1 MNPSSCL
8 GPSPNYC
15 KIGSSE
21 AMSQFNVFVGI
32 DVSKDHLDVH
42 VLPEDRSWRVAN
54 DEAGCTELSERLS
67 GLSGVLVV
75 MEATNV
81 FWRLAATRLAS
92 AGVSAAVVNPR
103 QVRDFARATGQ
114 LAKTDAIDAQVLAL
128 FAQRIEPPVRALPSE
143 QCQVAAELLAR
154 RAQLMGMRVAEKNR
168 LATARAQKVRKDIE
182 ATIAFLEKR
191 LSALD
196 QEIDTWPQTTPIDQ
210 SRVNLLQSFTGIG
223 QNTARTLIIAL
234 PELGSLSGE
243 QIGAL
248 AGLAPFAKDSGSK
261 RGERHISGGRTA
273 VRAALYMPAISAIQ
287 HNPVI
292 RTLYQR
298 LVQAGKHHY
307 VAITAC
313 MRKMLVIL
321 NAMIRSNQP
330 WKAPQNA

>member
-1 MNPSSCL
+1 M
-8 GPSPNYC
+8 
-15 KIGSSE
+15 SE
-21 AMSQFNVFVGI
+21 SKSFVGI
-32 DVSKDHLDVH
+32 DVSKDALDVH
-42 VLPEDRSWRVAN
+42 VLPEGEQFQVGN
-54 DEAGCTELSERLS
+54 DQAGCARLVERLKP
-67 GLSGVLVV
+67 LSGTVLVV

-81 FWRLAATRLAS
+81 FWRMAAAALAS
-92 AGVSAAVVNPR
+92 AGLACAVVNPR
-103 QVRDFARATGQ
+103 QVHDFGKAMGR
-114 LAKTDAIDAQVLAL
+114 LAKTDALDAQVLAL
-128 FAQRIEPPVRALPSE
+128 FAQRIQPPVRALPSA

-168 LATARAQKVRKDIE
+168 LATAQAKKVRRDIE

-191 LSALD
+191 LAALD
-196 QEIDTWPQTTPIDQ
+196 QEIDAWLQSTPIDQ
-210 SRVNLLQSFTGIG
+210 SRVNLLKTFTGIG
-223 QNTARTLIIAL
+223 QNTARSLLITL
-234 PELGSLSGE
+234 PELGSLSGK

-248 AGLAPFAKDSGSK
+248 AGLAPFANDSGNK
-261 RGERHISGGRTA
+261 RGERHISGGRSA

-292 RTLYQR
+292 RALYQR

>member
-1 MNPSSCL
+1 
-8 GPSPNYC
+8 
-15 KIGSSE
+15 
-21 AMSQFNVFVGI
+21 MSQFSVFVGI

-42 VLPEDRSWRVAN
+42 VLPEGQSWRVAN
-54 DEAGCTELSERLS
+54 DEAGCAQLSKRLTGMS
-67 GLSGVLVV
+67 GTVLVV

-81 FWRLAATRLAS
+81 FWRLAATALAS

-168 LATARAQKVRKDIE
+168 LATARAAKVRKDIS

-191 LSALD
+191 IGALD
-196 QEIDTWPQTTPIDQ
+196 EEIDQWLKSTPIDQ
-210 SRVNLLQSFTGIG
+210 SRANLLKSFSGIG
-223 QNTARTLIIAL
+223 EHTAKSLLITI
-234 PELGSLSGE
+234 PELGNLSGK

-248 AGLAPFAKDSGSK
+248 AGLAPFARDSGNK
-261 RGERHISGGRTA
+261 RGARQIRGGRSI
-273 VRAALYMPAISAIQ
+273 VRAALYMPALTAIRC
-287 HNPVI
+287 NAVI
-292 RTLYQR
+292 RALYQR
-298 LVQAGKHHY
+298 LINAGKHHY

-321 NAMIRSNQP
+321 NAMLKSNQP
-330 WKAPQNA
+330 WKCPQEV